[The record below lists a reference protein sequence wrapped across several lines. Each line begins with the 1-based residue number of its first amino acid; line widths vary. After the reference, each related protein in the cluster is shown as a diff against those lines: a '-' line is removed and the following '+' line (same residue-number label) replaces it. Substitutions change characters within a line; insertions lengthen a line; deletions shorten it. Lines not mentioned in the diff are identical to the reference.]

1 MKEDTD
7 ENEEDISRLEDNPS
21 EDTMEEA
28 DVITGSGVSLESI
41 APDTPVYRLRLIY
54 SHDTFLA
61 IYKGDPLKAGASVVV
76 PTRYGRDLAQVI
88 GPVRGSGVS
97 EIAWI
102 ERPAS
107 EEDLKKA
114 GRNRGLEKE
123 AFRVCKEKIE
133 KHRLEMKLVSVHYLL
148 EEPKI
153 LFFFTADNRVDFRE
167 LVKDLVGVFKTRIE
181 LRQIGVRDESRVV
194 GGLGVCGRGYCCHM
208 VSDKLRP
215 VSIKM
220 AKDQNLSLNSMK
232 ISGPCGRLLC
242 CLSYE
247 HCFYNEQRR
256 LIPQEG
262 TRINHGDT
270 LWRVMEVNVVLG
282 QLKLGSEDGRQI
294 TVPVSGFEK
303 VDNRWQIRRGDTGG
317 NAAGEDSTGAG

>member
-1 MKEDTD
+1 MEEDID
-7 ENEEDISRLEDNPS
+7 ENEEDISRLEDNPA
-21 EDTMEEA
+21 EEAMEEA
-28 DVITGSGVSLESI
+28 DVITGSGVNLESI

-76 PTRYGRDLAQVI
+76 PTRYGQDLAQVI
-88 GPVRGSGVS
+88 GPVHRVGPSAGS

-107 EEDLKKA
+107 EEDLRRA
-114 GRNRGLEKE
+114 GRNRELEKE
-123 AFRVCKEKIE
+123 ALRVCKEKIE

-153 LFFFTADNRVDFRE
+153 LFFFTADSRVDFRE
-167 LVKDLVGVFKTRIE
+167 LVKDLVGIFKTRIE
-181 LRQIGVRDESRVV
+181 LRQIGVRDEARVV

-247 HCFYNEQRR
+247 HGFYNEQRR

-262 TRINHGDT
+262 TRVSHEDV
-270 LWRVMEVNVVLG
+270 LWKVMEVNVVLG

-294 TVPVSGFEK
+294 TVPASGFEK
-303 VDNRWQIRRGDTGG
+303 VDNRWRIRRGS
-317 NAAGEDSTGAG
+317 AAGEDGTGAG

>member
-1 MKEDTD
+1 MEEDID
-7 ENEEDISRLEDNPS
+7 ENDEDISRLEDSPA
-21 EDTMEEA
+21 EEALEEA
-28 DVITGSGVSLESI
+28 DVITGSGMRLESI

-54 SHDTFLA
+54 SYDTFFA
-61 IYKGDPLKAGASVVV
+61 IYKGDPLKPGASVVV

-88 GPVRGSGVS
+88 GPVRGSGVPPAS

-107 EEDLKKA
+107 EEDLRKA
-114 GRNRGLEKE
+114 ERNQGLEKD
-123 AFRVCKEKIE
+123 AFRICREKIE

-167 LVKDLVGVFKTRIE
+167 QVKDLVGVFKTRIE

-247 HCFYNEQRR
+247 HGFYNEQRR
-256 LIPQEG
+256 LIPPEG
-262 TRINHGDT
+262 TRISHGDT
-270 LWRVMEVNVVLG
+270 LWKVTEINVVMG
-282 QLKLGSEDGRQI
+282 RLKLGSEDGRQI

-303 VDNRWQIRRGDTGG
+303 IDNRWRIHIENT
-317 NAAGEDSTGAG
+317 NE